1 VHLFLGKIYVIM
13 IFSTDAD
20 ELFVC
25 CWKGE
30 GGAKEENFSSRAQCS
45 VPGTSQ
51 YLKPSF

>member
-1 VHLFLGKIYVIM
+1 VIM
-13 IFSTDAD
+13 IFATEGD
-20 ELFVC
+20 ESFVF

-30 GGAKEENFSSRAQCS
+30 GGAKEEKFSSRAQCS